1 MGFREV
7 FFYTAAVI
15 GFFGAAPAFI
25 YILAQYCPYTLTDS
39 NALCKLLS
47 AFGMLFML
55 LGVIFCLLSNIALIK
70 VGKGGAGVIGR
81 IKLMKETEHLVTTG
95 VYAFCRNPMHLGLIL
110 FYCGMAFVLN
120 SLSALLIAFL
130 TFIFAYVTALY
141 CDEPR
146 LKRDFKD
153 EYTAYARKVGRF
165 LPKIHNKYK

>member
-1 MGFREV
+1 MGFREK
-7 FFYTAAVI
+7 FFYTLAVI
-15 GFFGAAPAFI
+15 GFFGIAPAFI
-25 YILAQYCPYTLTDS
+25 YFLAQYFPYSISDS
-39 NALCKLLS
+39 SACIKLLS
-47 AFGMLFML
+47 AFGL
-55 LGVIFCLLSNIALIK
+55 LLMILGAAFCFLSNLALIK

-120 SLSALLIAFL
+120 SVSALLIAFL

-165 LPKIHNKYK
+165 WPKIHNKYK

>member
-1 MGFREV
+1 MGYREI
-7 FFYTAAVI
+7 FFYTLAVI
-15 GFFGAAPAFI
+15 GFFGIAPVFI
-25 YILAQYCPYTLTDS
+25 YFLAQYFPYTIADS
-39 NALCKLLS
+39 LAFIKLLS
-47 AFGMLFML
+47 AFGILFML
-55 LGVIFCLLSNIALIK
+55 IGAAFCFLSNLALIK
-70 VGKGGAGVIGR
+70 IG
-81 IKLMKETEHLVTTG
+81 KLMKETEHLVTTG

-120 SLSALLIAFL
+120 SVSAMLIAFL
-130 TFIFAYVTALY
+130 TFIFAYITALY

>member
-1 MGFREV
+1 MSLKDILL
-7 FFYTAAVI
+7 YTAAVI
-15 GFFGAAPAFI
+15 GFFGIAPAII
-25 YILAQYCPYTLTDS
+25 YALALYLPVSITDIS
-39 NALCKLLS
+39 ACIKLLC
-47 AFGMLFML
+47 AAG
-55 LGVIFCLLSNIALIK
+55 IFCMIAGAVFCLFSNIALVKI
-70 VGKGGAGVIGR
+70 GKGGAGVFGK

-130 TFIFAYVTALY
+130 TFIFAYITALW